1 MLEKI
6 EKVIGRI
13 VDGVGYFLALVL
25 LLMTLNVSFDVMMRY
40 VFHNSSVGMQEM
52 EWHLFSVMILF
63 GVGYALK
70 HEAHVR
76 VDFIYDRMSQRTKS
90 IINITGTLLFL
101 MPLALLIL
109 TGSYGFVH
117 DSFISHEIS
126 DDPGGLPVS
135 LGHQGDD
142 SAFHGLP
149 LVECSGLCPAKHQT
163 DSGRK
168 NDWPNH
174 VRCSP
179 CASACRLSR
188 SLHLRCCGPLFR
200 CHCSL
205 CKLMP
210 NPALVDVA
218 HEFFSM
224 FSLMPFRIFSIM
236 TNTILMAIPLFI
248 LMGIILQKSQLAER
262 LLESMGILFG
272 KVRGGLA
279 ISTVLVGALLAAS
292 TGVVGASVVAMGVIC
307 LPVMLKYGYS
317 KQLSTGTICAAG
329 TLGQIIPPS
338 IVLIVLGDVFQLP
351 VGDLFQAA
359 FVPGFILVAC
369 YIVYIAVI
377 SYLKKDVAPA
387 IIIPKEEKKGSVLRA
402 LKAILPPLTL
412 IVIVLGSIFAGIAT
426 PTESASVGA
435 LGAMVLAAMYRKLTW
450 KVVIES
456 CQETVKVTAMVF
468 AILIGATAFSM
479 VFIYTGADLIVE
491 QFMMGLPGEK
501 WGFIFLVMLAIF
513 LLGFFIDFIEIS
525 YIVVPILLP
534 TAHKIG
540 IDPMWFAIL
549 IAMNLQ
555 SSFLTPPFGFSLFYL
570 KGVAPPEVSTLD
582 IYRGVLPFIFLQMM
596 VLIVNGVHAAS
607 VRALNERGCGNR
619 SPG

>member
-1 MLEKI
+1 MFAA
-6 EKVIGRI
+6 G
-13 VDGVGYFLALVL
+13 LVL
-25 LLMTLNVSFDVMMRY
+25 LV
-40 VFHNSSVGMQEM
+40 
-52 EWHLFSVMILF
+52 
-63 GVGYALK
+63 VGYPVAFTFGAVALFFGAIAAYV
-70 HEAHVR
+70 E
-76 VDFIYDRMSQRTKS
+76 
-90 IINITGTLLFL
+90 LL
-101 MPLALLIL
+101 P
-109 TGSYGFVH
+109 
-117 DSFISHEIS
+117 
-126 DDPGGLPVS
+126 DP
-135 LGHQGDD
+135 
-142 SAFHGLP
+142 
-149 LVECSGLCPAKHQT
+149 T
-163 DSGRK
+163 
-168 NDWPNH
+168 
-174 VRCSP
+174 
-179 CASACRLSR
+179 
-188 SLHLRCCGPLFR
+188 
-200 CHCSL
+200 
-205 CKLMP
+205 
-210 NPALVDVA
+210 LVDVA

-224 FSLMPFRIFSIM
+224 FSLMPFRIYSIM

-359 FVPGFILVAC
+359 FVPGFVLVAC
-369 YIVYIAVI
+369 YVIYIAVI

-387 IIIPKEEKKGSVLRA
+387 IIIPKEEKKGSVFRA

-435 LGAMVLAAMYRKLTW
+435 FGAMILAAMYRKLTW
-450 KVVIES
+450 EVVIDS
-456 CQETVKVTAMVF
+456 SLETVKVTAMVF

-479 VFIYTGADLIVE
+479 VFIYTGADLLVE
-491 QFMMGLPGEK
+491 KFMMGLPGEK
-501 WGFIFLVMLAIF
+501 WGFIFLTMLAIF

-534 TAHKIG
+534 IAHKIG
-540 IDPMWFAIL
+540 LDPMWFAIL

-570 KGVAPPEVSTLD
+570 KGVTPPEVSTLN
-582 IYRGVLPFIFLQMM
+582 IYRGVLPFIFIQLM
-596 VLIVNGVHAAS
+596 VLLSMVFMPHLFG
-607 VRALNERGCGNR
+607 L
-619 SPG
+619 